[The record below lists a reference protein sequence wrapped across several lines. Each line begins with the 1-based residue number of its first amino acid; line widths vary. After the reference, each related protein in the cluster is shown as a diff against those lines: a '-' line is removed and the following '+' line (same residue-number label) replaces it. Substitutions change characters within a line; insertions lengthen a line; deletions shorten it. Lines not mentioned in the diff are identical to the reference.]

1 MRTGRTAEGDC
12 LRAHAEWEALAEV
25 HPRRGTPEDGE
36 GEDVED
42 GEGDKRVTA
51 LLVARGQ
58 LVGGRTGLREGVVSD
73 EARNER
79 TNGLHDGAGEERL
92 HDRSK

>member
-36 GEDVED
+36 GEDVQD
-42 GEGDKRVTA
+42 GERDERVPA
-51 LLVARGQ
+51 VPVRRRELRRVGPRG
-58 LVGGRTGLREGVVSD
+58 REREVPD
-73 EARNER
+73 EPRDER
-79 TNGLHDGAGEERL
+79 ADRLEDGAGEERL